1 MFPAQTYLQ
10 RRERLKTRFQNGL
23 LLFLGNEDSPMNY
36 VDNAYPFRQD
46 SSFLYF
52 FGIDQPGY
60 AAVIDLDHDRT
71 VVFGNDLSI
80 EDIVWTGILPTVA
93 ELAEAAGVSETAP
106 ASALAA
112 YLRRAKERAVRFLPP
127 YRPEHRLKL
136 HELLGLPLDN
146 LDAQASV
153 ELIRAVIDLRATKE
167 REEIEQIERAVDV
180 TVDMHVAAMRMARPG
195 AKESEIAAR
204 LTEIALASGGGL
216 GYPIIATVR
225 GETLHNHSY
234 SHVLQSGQMLL
245 VDAGAETALRYTA
258 DLSSTCPV
266 DPTFTSRQREIYEI
280 VLRSHLSVLEH
291 LKPGVPFRDM
301 HRLACRTIAE
311 GLKDLGLMKGD
322 LDEAVEQGAHALFFP
337 CGVGHMMGLDVH
349 DMENLGEVWVGYE
362 GKSKS
367 TQFGLK
373 SLRLARPLQPGFVLT
388 VEPGIYFIPQLIDRW
403 RSEGRFTD
411 FLDYDRI
418 ETYRDFSGIR
428 IEENILITESG
439 HRILGKARP
448 RTFAEVE
455 AAKG

>member
-1 MFPAQTYLQ
+1 MFPAHTYLQ
-10 RRERLKTRFQNGL
+10 RRELLKARFQDGL

-80 EDIVWTGILPTVA
+80 DDIVWTGILPTVA
-93 ELAEAAGVSETAP
+93 ELAGAAGVLETAP
-106 ASALAA
+106 ASALSA
-112 YLRRAKERAVRFLPP
+112 YLQRAKERTVRFLPP

-136 HELLGLPLDN
+136 HGLLGLPLDN

-153 ELIRAVIDLRATKE
+153 ELIRAVIDLRAIKD

-195 AKESEIAAR
+195 AKEAEIAAR
-204 LTEIALASGGGL
+204 LTETALASGGGL

-234 SHVLQSGQMLL
+234 SHTLQSGQMLL

-266 DPTFTSRQREIYEI
+266 DPAFTPRQREIYEI
-280 VLRSHLSVLEH
+280 VLRSHLAVLEH
-291 LKPGVPFRDM
+291 LEPGVPFRDM

-349 DMENLGEVWVGYE
+349 DMESLGEVWVGYE

-373 SLRLARPLQPGFVLT
+373 SLRLARPLRTGFVLT
-388 VEPGIYFIPQLIDRW
+388 VEPGIYFIPQLMDRW
-403 RSEGRFTD
+403 RAEGRFTD
-411 FLDYDRI
+411 FIHYDRLAP
-418 ETYRDFSGIR
+418 YRDFSGIR
-428 IEENILITESG
+428 IEENILITETGS
-439 HRILGKARP
+439 RILGKARP
-448 RTFAEVE
+448 RTIAEVE